1 LRFIHKKLT
10 RERKGSK
17 GKAGRRERWKK
28 GTLEEGNAGRRER
41 WKKGTQRRKDA
52 RAQGKTKTKGKG
64 KGKKGDKKTNQ
75 NRA

>member
-17 GKAGRRERWKK
+17 GKAGRRE
-28 GTLEEGNAGRRER
+28 G
-41 WKKGTQRRKDA
+41 WKKGTQRRKGA
-52 RAQGKTKTKGKG
+52 RAQGKPKPKPKPKPKGKGKGKG